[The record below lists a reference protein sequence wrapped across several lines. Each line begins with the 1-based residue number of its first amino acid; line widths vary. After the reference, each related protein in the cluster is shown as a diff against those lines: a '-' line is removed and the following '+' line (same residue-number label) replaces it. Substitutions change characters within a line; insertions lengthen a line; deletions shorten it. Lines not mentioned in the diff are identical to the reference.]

1 MSVLSGE
8 WVVAHAAADMY
19 YESKKRDRND
29 RTDNILSDI
38 NIKPRA
44 LWLALE
50 LRCDRVY
57 HTLSRSIIENLL
69 QRSKYMTSKNIEK
82 KDDVLAFGGLPNLAL
97 LSGDALHILPTHIL
111 PLSISAVYIN
121 HPEPPERTGGTD
133 DSEGKHLLS
142 QIFFYEIHRILKPNG
157 VCTIVTDNLPYA
169 KSILHSLGK
178 VTQSYVKSLPLSSIS
193 ETYYPFVSVS
203 IDPDNDNKLT
213 LEEEIK
219 INENGTIKNN
229 TNTSL
234 KNKDCNKDLY
244 NNIDDF
250 IDDNSTNN
258 MKKLNVNLEK
268 CYSLQLWR
276 GDSAAANG
284 TNEDNIHVSSY
295 FDRMWKLG
303 QKKKDGLLQFKSY
316 KFAMYQILITNIEY
330 FF

>member
-1 MSVLSGE
+1 M
-8 WVVAHAAADMY
+8 
-19 YESKKRDRND
+19 K
-29 RTDNILSDI
+29 
-38 NIKPRA
+38 
-44 LWLALE
+44 
-50 LRCDRVY
+50 
-57 HTLSRSIIENLL
+57 
-69 QRSKYMTSKNIEK
+69 SKNIEK

-142 QIFFYEIHRILKPNG
+142 QIFFNEIHRILKPNG

-203 IDPDNDNKLT
+203 IDSDNDNKLI

-219 INENGTIKNN
+219 IYENGIIKNS

-234 KNKDCNKDLY
+234 KNKDSDKDLY
-244 NNIDDF
+244 NNKEDDF
-250 IDDNSTNN
+250 IDENSTNN
-258 MKKLNVNLEK
+258 MKKLNNNLEK

-276 GDSAAANG
+276 GDSAAVNG
-284 TNEDNIHVSSY
+284 NNEDNVHVSSY

-303 QKKKDGLLQFKSY
+303 QKKRRWF
-316 KFAMYQILITNIEY
+316 ITIEKL
-330 FF
+330 